1 MKEERMTSVVSLGLL
16 YIQEKNRRIEVE
28 KKYDTLV
35 GIIKEEGKQ
44 RAKKH

>member
-35 GIIKEEGKQ
+35 DIIKEEGKQ